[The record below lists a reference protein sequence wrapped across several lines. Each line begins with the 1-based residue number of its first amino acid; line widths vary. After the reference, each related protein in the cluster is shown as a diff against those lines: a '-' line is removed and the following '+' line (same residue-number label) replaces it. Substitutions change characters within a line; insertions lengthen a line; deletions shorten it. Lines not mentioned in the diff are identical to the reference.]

1 VGNSLIYD
9 SGSAIGIGIA
19 APTSLLHVSASGY
32 PAITIQGG
40 ATAGGGLK
48 FLAGTDTYAELFG
61 EYQSANNGM
70 LLFRTRGLGTV
81 TERMRIASDGTKYL
95 GAPTGSRLQID
106 APGESIRS
114 YTNNY
119 YIYSLFNDSN
129 SLSIE
134 SAFAGNIIFRTAA
147 QGTSSSPGTAA
158 ERMRITAA
166 GNVGIGTSTP
176 STLLHVSGGDLTISN
191 TTTTAIRLNA
201 SSSSFQTSIYLQEAG
216 VTRWE
221 FGKLSTTPDFYVYG
235 GNTPGFG
242 LEIIFATRRLRLAAY
257 GAGTLTT
264 DASGNVTASSDS
276 SLKNVIKPIKNVLEN
291 IKDFEPVYFK
301 WNEKTDLDKENVY
314 MSTIAQSIQKNY
326 PEAVGKME
334 DGTLTVQDR
343 AVTAILVAAI
353 QELSAKI
360 TILENK

>member
-1 VGNSLIYD
+1 MTKISNQYSLTNVLTADVVNGRVGVNNGSPTVALDVTGAARVSGVATFSSTVESTGAYFQNGNAYFGKANEIFIGGSSND
-9 SGSAIGIGIA
+9 GGLMVSGSNNLI
-19 APTSLLHVSASGY
+19 
-32 PAITIQGG
+32 
-40 ATAGGGLK
+40 
-48 FLAGTDTYAELFG
+48 FG
-61 EYQSANNGM
+61 NA
-70 LLFRTRGLGTV
+70 L
-81 TERMRIASDGTKYL
+81 
-95 GAPTGSRLQID
+95 
-106 APGESIRS
+106 
-114 YTNNY
+114 
-119 YIYSLFNDSN
+119 
-129 SLSIE
+129 
-134 SAFAGNIIFRTAA
+134 
-147 QGTSSSPGTAA
+147 A
-158 ERMRITAA
+158 ERMRITSG
-166 GNVGIGTSTP
+166 GNVGIGTTSP
-176 STLLHVSGGDLTISN
+176 SSRLHVSGGDVTISN
-191 TTTTAIRLNA
+191 TTTTALRLNA

-353 QELSAKI
+353 QELSADLTSAKQEI
-360 TILENK
+360 ELLKAK